1 MHTTPLSL
9 LENLRAERLEVTKAA
24 WARFADLYTPLLY
37 GWACRLGLQQSD
49 AADLVQ
55 DVFVILVRK
64 LPAFRHDGQRSFRG
78 WLRTVLQNQW
88 RDRRVRAPVLA
99 LDAAPVQAADEPDP
113 AEIME
118 ESEYRRYLVGRALQL
133 MQADFQPATWK
144 ACWETVVQ
152 GRPAGEVAAE
162 LGMSPAAV
170 YAATSRVLRRLR
182 HELDGLLE

>member
-9 LENLRAERLEVTKAA
+9 LENLHAEQQAVSKAA

-37 GWACRLGLQQSD
+37 SWACRLGLQQND

-64 LPAFRHDGQRSFRG
+64 LPAFRHDGKRSFRG
-78 WLRTVLQNQW
+78 WLHTVLLNHW
-88 RDRRVRAPVLA
+88 RDRRVRAPALA
-99 LDAAPVQAADEPDP
+99 LDLAPVQAPDPDP
-113 AEIME
+113 AELLE
-118 ESEYRRYLVGRALQL
+118 EIEYRRYLVSRALQL

-144 ACWETVVQ
+144 ACWETVVN
-152 GRPAGEVAAE
+152 GRSAADVAAE
-162 LGMSPAAV
+162 LAMTPAAV

-182 HELDGLLE
+182 QELEGLLE